1 MEHMRIGFG
10 FDVHAFLE
18 GRKLFLGGVEIP
30 YEKGLAGHSDGD
42 VLIHAISDAI
52 LGAAAEDD
60 IGAHFPDTD
69 PTIAG
74 IAGERI
80 LAHVTGL
87 VAEKGFHIVNIDTV
101 IVCEKPKVQPH
112 REAIRER
119 IASILGIGKD
129 RVSVKGKTTERLG
142 FTGREE
148 GIAAYAV
155 CLLDRT

>member
-1 MEHMRIGFG
+1 
-10 FDVHAFLE
+10 VHAFLE

-60 IGAHFPDTD
+60 IGVHFPDTD
-69 PTIAG
+69 PAIAG

-80 LAHVTGL
+80 LAHVTAL
-87 VAEKGFHIVNIDTV
+87 VVEKGFHIVNVDTV
-101 IVCEKPKVQPH
+101 IVCERPKVQPH

-155 CLLDRT
+155 CLLERT

>member
-1 MEHMRIGFG
+1 MERMRIGFG

-60 IGAHFPDTD
+60 IGVHFPDTD
-69 PTIAG
+69 PAIAG

-80 LAHVTGL
+80 LAHVTAL
-87 VAEKGFHIVNIDTV
+87 VVEKGFHMVNVDTV
-101 IVCEKPKVQPH
+101 IVCERPKVQPH

-155 CLLDRT
+155 CLLERT

>member
-1 MEHMRIGFG
+1 MERMRIGFG

-52 LGAAAEDD
+52 LGAAAEAD
-60 IGAHFPDTD
+60 IGVHFPDTD
-69 PTIAG
+69 PAIAG

-80 LAHVTGL
+80 LAHVTAL
-87 VAEKGFHIVNIDTV
+87 VVEKGFHIVNVDTV
-101 IVCEKPKVQPH
+101 IVCERPKVQPH

-155 CLLDRT
+155 CLLERT

>member
-1 MEHMRIGFG
+1 MERMRIGFG

-60 IGAHFPDTD
+60 IGVHFPDTD
-69 PTIAG
+69 PAIAG

-80 LAHVTGL
+80 LAHVTAL
-87 VAEKGFHIVNIDTV
+87 VVEKGFHIVNVDTV
-101 IVCEKPKVQPH
+101 IVCERPKVQPH

-155 CLLDRT
+155 CLLERT

>member
-30 YEKGLAGHSDGD
+30 HEKGLAGHSDGD

-74 IAGERI
+74 IASERI
-80 LAHVTGL
+80 LAHVTAL

>member
-1 MEHMRIGFG
+1 MERMRIGFG

-60 IGAHFPDTD
+60 IGVHFPDTD
-69 PTIAG
+69 PAIAG

-80 LAHVTGL
+80 LAHVTAL
-87 VAEKGFHIVNIDTV
+87 VVEKGFHIVNVDTV
-101 IVCEKPKVQPH
+101 IVCERPKVQPH
-112 REAIRER
+112 RETIRER

-155 CLLDRT
+155 CLLERT

>member
-1 MEHMRIGFG
+1 MERMRIGFG

-30 YEKGLAGHSDGD
+30 NEKGLAGHSDGD

-60 IGAHFPDTD
+60 IGTHFPDTD

-74 IAGERI
+74 IASERI
-80 LAHVTGL
+80 LADVTAL

-101 IVCEKPKVQPH
+101 IVCERPKVQPH
-112 REAIRER
+112 REEIRER

>member
-1 MEHMRIGFG
+1 MERMRIGFG

-52 LGAAAEDD
+52 LGAAAEAD
-60 IGAHFPDTD
+60 IGVHFPDTD
-69 PTIAG
+69 PAIAG

-80 LAHVTGL
+80 LAHVTAL
-87 VAEKGFHIVNIDTV
+87 VVEKGFHIVNVDAV
-101 IVCEKPKVQPH
+101 IVCERPKVQPH

-155 CLLDRT
+155 CLLERT

>member
-1 MEHMRIGFG
+1 MERMRIGFG

-30 YEKGLAGHSDGD
+30 NEKGLAGHSDGD

-60 IGAHFPDTD
+60 IGTHFPDTD

-74 IAGERI
+74 IASERI
-80 LAHVTGL
+80 LAHVTAL

-101 IVCEKPKVQPH
+101 IVCERPKVQPH
-112 REAIRER
+112 REEIRER

>member
-1 MEHMRIGFG
+1 MERMRIGFG

-30 YEKGLAGHSDGD
+30 HEKGLAGHSDGD

-69 PTIAG
+69 PTTAG

-80 LAHVTGL
+80 LAHVTAL

>member
-1 MEHMRIGFG
+1 MCTHSSRDGSCSWAG
-10 FDVHAFLE
+10 SRYHTRRASPA
-18 GRKLFLGGVEIP
+18 IP
-30 YEKGLAGHSDGD
+30 TVMCS
-42 VLIHAISDAI
+42 ISDAI

-74 IAGERI
+74 IASERI
-80 LAHVTGL
+80 LAHVTAL